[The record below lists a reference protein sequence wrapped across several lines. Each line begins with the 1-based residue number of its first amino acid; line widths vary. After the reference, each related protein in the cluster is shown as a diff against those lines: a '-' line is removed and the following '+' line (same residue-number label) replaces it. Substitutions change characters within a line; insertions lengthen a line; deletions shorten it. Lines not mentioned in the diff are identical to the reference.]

1 MASNFTCLIGNAVNL
16 SAQPFSQPK
25 TDLHRNSTIS
35 KNLIRFVFQTY
46 FVLPH
51 AAYKDG
57 ISRGA
62 NGDRKHRFTHLALCE
77 VSKD

>member
-1 MASNFTCLIGNAVNL
+1 MRL
-16 SAQPFSQPK
+16 
-25 TDLHRNSTIS
+25 
-35 KNLIRFVFQTY
+35 VFQTY

-62 NGDRKHRFTHLALCE
+62 SGERKHRFTHLALCE
-77 VSKD
+77 VSKV